1 MRSRDAGYTL
11 VELLASLVIIGMVSM
26 MMLSGIT
33 AGRRVWERADVANA
47 QGETISGA
55 QMLLRERIERAY
67 PATRYDKI
75 PTYAD
80 FFGAANGVN
89 FLSPPRDI
97 HAPSGL
103 VRYNLALAPN
113 GDLVLSAL
121 SDLAID
127 PKAPGEPLVLL
138 HNVQQLDIAY
148 FGVVPPDKDPAWHD
162 QWQLRPA
169 LPLLMRVRVQFP
181 PEDTRAWPDLLIKP
195 FATVDSMCVLTVM
208 TGKCRGRQ

>member
-1 MRSRDAGYTL
+1 MRVREAGYTL

-33 AGRRVWERADVANA
+33 AGRRVWERADVANS

-55 QMLLRERIERAY
+55 QMLLRERVERAY

-80 FFGAANGVN
+80 FFGAENGVN

-97 HAPSGL
+97 HAPFGL
-103 VRYNLALAPN
+103 VRYTLALAPN

-121 SDLAID
+121 SDMAID

-162 QWQLRPA
+162 QWQLKPT